1 MRRTT
6 VFVEESVER
15 ELDLIAAREGRPKAE
30 LIREALARYVA
41 QAPTAPAPRF
51 VAIAGSGQSDVADRH
66 EEILSAEIGAD
77 SLGTNPPPVPED

>member
-41 QAPTAPAPRF
+41 QAPTVPAPRF
-51 VAIAGSGQSDVADRH
+51 VSIGGSGRSDIADRH
-66 EEILSAEIGAD
+66 EEILSAEFGVD
-77 SLGTNPPPVPED
+77 SLPVRPGEG